1 MTTLDEPKGAAAL
14 APSDDIDPVWD
25 AELRRAHDDLAEAA
39 ARAVAR
45 GPAGETTGADLVRIY
60 DEQQE
65 RDPYAFWLVDALLP
79 RDALCILGA
88 EPKVGKT
95 WFWLEAALAVA
106 SGGRAFGEFIARPR
120 TSRVL
125 AFALEDGG
133 PSIGARI
140 KALDYLRTEGL
151 HVEVR
156 PHLDFAT
163 DLSAAAWIL
172 ASTRHL
178 GGVDLIVIDTLRDA
192 HSGDENDATAMRA
205 VMAQAR
211 LLRDLCGAA
220 VMVTHHMKKPSKA
233 DADLRPAH
241 RLRGSTAIHGS
252 ADAIIA
258 LELRGRERED
268 GADDEQAE
276 DDADVD
282 ERDARLA
289 SKPPWHRR
297 RPRGETGERTTLGV
311 DVELRDAVGA
321 GLFGLELFAGGL
333 GKDGRASFARWTFTR
348 GLKGVA
354 AHEVRRRQVQRNQGD
369 HAREAVLLVLETLHA
384 EQPAKHNP
392 VDAIRV
398 RAGISKQA
406 VTDALYSLQQEGKG
420 EQALNKRGWRL
431 RREASSVPNVPN
443 VLGTNG
449 TNGNDGTVIVPIVPT
464 PIGGAEQRDLAEPE
478 GGLSPQQASGWE
490 NAT

>member
-1 MTTLDEPKGAAAL
+1 MAVVLDLPPGVQVTTLDEPKGAGAL
-14 APSDDIDPVWD
+14 APSDDIDPVWR

-65 RDPYAFWLVDALLP
+65 RDSYAFWLIDGLLP
-79 RDALCILGA
+79 RDALCVLGA

-106 SGGRAFGEFIARPR
+106 SGGRAFGDFIARPR
-120 TSRVL
+120 TGRVL

-172 ASTRHL
+172 ASARHL

-220 VMVTHHMKKPSKA
+220 VMVTHHMKRPSKA

-258 LELRGRERED
+258 LELRGREREE
-268 GADDEQAE
+268 GTE
-276 DDADVD
+276 
-282 ERDARLA
+282 
-289 SKPPWHRR
+289 
-297 RPRGETGERTTLGV
+297 GEAGERTTLGV
-311 DVELRDAVGA
+311 DVELRDASGA

-333 GKDGRASFARWTFTR
+333 GKDGRASFARWTFSR
-348 GLKGVA
+348 DLKGVA
-354 AHEVRRRQVQRNQGD
+354 THEIRRRQVERNQGD
-369 HAREAVLLVLETLHA
+369 HAREAVKRALETLDAEWPDEFHA
-384 EQPAKHNP
+384 VE
-392 VDAIRV
+392 AIRA
-398 RAGISKQA
+398 RAACAKTKA
-406 VTDALYSLQQEGKG
+406 TDALYSLQQMGTA

-431 RREASSVPNVPN
+431 RKEMPIVPSVPCVP
-443 VLGTNG
+443 
-449 TNGNDGTVIVPIVPT
+449 GNDGNGGTMGTATVPIVPT
-464 PIGGAEQRDLAEPE
+464 PIGGAHTETAKGPVTLCPAP
-478 GGLSPQQASGWE
+478 
-490 NAT
+490 